1 MPFAGL
7 DLHKKEVEA
16 AILPDHGNQP
26 IRYRFPATNEG
37 ILAFAQSHL
46 SKQHQIAVEATTN
59 TWALVRLLQPLVH
72 SVHVSNPVATHA
84 IAKSKVKTDKVDALV
99 LAQLLRS
106 GFLPTVW
113 TPDETTS
120 ELRRRCTERA
130 NLTHDRVRIKNRIHA
145 ILHQHLIPLPQGDL
159 FSDSNLRWLAQ
170 LNLPAFEHSCLARQL
185 FFLDMVDTEITLF
198 NDDLARHAYHS
209 PEVKLLMTIPG
220 VDFPVAETILS
231 TLGDW
236 TRFPDGDHAASYFGL
251 VPSTYQSGDKCY
263 HGPITK
269 KGKGHARWMLVQA
282 AQHLDKHPGP
292 LGASFRRLQKKK
304 NRNMAVVATARKIVT
319 IAWQMLKNNEPYRY
333 ADPKTTAAK
342 MSRLRVRATGERRKG
357 GNPKGEPRPASHGSG
372 QPTRAVPA
380 LETVY
385 AKEALPPLRPLAPGE
400 SKMLEQSG
408 TAGYAAQIRRS
419 YRVPKRTAPPSA

>member
-1 MPFAGL
+1 M
-7 DLHKKEVEA
+7 
-16 AILPDHGNQP
+16 
-26 IRYRFPATNEG
+26 
-37 ILAFAQSHL
+37 
-46 SKQHQIAVEATTN
+46 
-59 TWALVRLLQPLVH
+59 
-72 SVHVSNPVATHA
+72 
-84 IAKSKVKTDKVDALV
+84 
-99 LAQLLRS
+99 
-106 GFLPTVW
+106 GFL
-113 TPDETTS
+113 
-120 ELRRRCTERA
+120 
-130 NLTHDRVRIKNRIHA
+130 NR
-145 ILHQHLIPLPQGDL
+145 
-159 FSDSNLRWLAQ
+159 
-170 LNLPAFEHSCLARQL
+170 
-185 FFLDMVDTEITLF
+185 VDTEITLF

-251 VPSTYQSGDKCY
+251 VPSTYQSGEHCY

-342 MSRLRVRATGERRKG
+342 MSRLRVRATGERRQG

-372 QPTRAVPA
+372 KPTRAVPA

-385 AKEALPPLRPLAPGE
+385 AKEALPPLQPLAPGE
-400 SKMLEQSG
+400 NKMLAESG